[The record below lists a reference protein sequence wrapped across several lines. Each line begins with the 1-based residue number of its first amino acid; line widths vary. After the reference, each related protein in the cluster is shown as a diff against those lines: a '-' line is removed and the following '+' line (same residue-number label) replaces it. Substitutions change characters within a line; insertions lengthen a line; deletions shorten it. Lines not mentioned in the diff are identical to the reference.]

1 MTTSSYPA
9 TPGTDGDREPSYEWK
24 AVTLMSLGMGL
35 VGVDRF
41 LVVPLLTQDAL
52 GAGQRRPKSALMSE
66 LRVIAGGGELD
77 IPALAE
83 KFGVR
88 SLGPAPS
95 DQPVFNLCL

>member
-41 LVVPLLTQDAL
+41 LVVPLMPLLAQDAL
-52 GAGQRRPKSALMSE
+52 GWSRPRRPKSALMSVTQ

-88 SLGPAPS
+88 CLGPAP
-95 DQPVFNLCL
+95 F